1 MQLINLTPHKIN
13 IHGKTI
19 DPTGYVSR
27 VNNVQSQVDTVDG
40 IPILVTTVTEATHL
54 PEPEKGT
61 YFIVPAIVRMSVPK
75 RKDLLSPV
83 KLIRN
88 KDGDVVGCAAFERN
102 A

>member
-19 DPTGYVSR
+19 EPTGYVSR

-54 PEPEKGT
+54 PDAEKGT

-88 KDGDVVGCAAFERN
+88 RDGDVVGCAAFERN